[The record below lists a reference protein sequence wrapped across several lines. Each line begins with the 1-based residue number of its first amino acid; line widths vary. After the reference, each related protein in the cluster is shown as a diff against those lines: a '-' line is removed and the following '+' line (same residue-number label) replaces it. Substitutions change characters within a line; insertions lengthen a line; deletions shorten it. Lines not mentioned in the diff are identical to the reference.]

1 MATHDDRQ
9 QLILAQIR
17 DVPDFPKPG
26 ILFKDIAPIMESPA
40 AFAAVISLFAERW
53 RGAGL
58 DRIAGLESRGFPF
71 GAALA
76 YELGVGFSMIRKK
89 GKLPFTKVGVDY
101 ALEYGTDRIEAHVDT
116 VLPGQKVLLVDDL
129 LATGG
134 TASAAIHLLRDHLKA
149 DVVGAAFV
157 VELAFLGGASKLD
170 VPIHSLVTY

>member
-1 MATHDDRQ
+1 MTDHRTN
-9 QLILAQIR
+9 LIIAQIR

-40 AFAAVISLFAERW
+40 AFRAVISLFADRW
-53 RGAGL
+53 RSAGL
-58 DRIAGLESRGFPF
+58 QRIAALESRGFPF

-89 GKLPFTKVGVDY
+89 GKLPSAKVGVDY

-116 VLPGQKVLLVDDL
+116 VQPGQRVLLVDDL

-134 TASAAIHLLRDHLKA
+134 TAAAAVHLLRDHLHA
-149 DVVGAAFV
+149 EVVGAAFV
-157 VELAFLGGASKLD
+157 IELAFLGGAAKLD

>member
-1 MATHDDRQ
+1 MTDDRAA
-9 QLILAQIR
+9 LIAASIR

-26 ILFKDIAPIMESPA
+26 ILFKDIAPILERPQ
-40 AFAAVISLFAERW
+40 AFRATIELFAERY
-53 RGAGL
+53 RDQKL

-89 GKLPFTKVGVDY
+89 GKLPFKKVGVDY

-116 VLPGQKVLLVDDL
+116 VAPGQRVLLIDDL

-134 TASAAIHLLRDHLKA
+134 TAAAALHLLRDHLHA
-149 DVVGAAFV
+149 NVIEAAFV
-157 VELAFLGGASKLD
+157 VELAFLGGRAKLD
-170 VPIHSLVTY
+170 VPSHALVVY